1 MIARGSKGSDVLE
14 LQLNLMKLGYN
25 PGSCTGF
32 FDARTEEA
40 VMLLQKDG
48 NIPISG
54 IVNQE
59 TENLICRQL
68 RKMSM
73 ERYKSSP
80 DKENTGFDNA
90 RV

>member
-25 PGSCTGF
+25 PGSCNGF

-40 VMLLQKDG
+40 VMLLQKDS

-59 TENLICRQL
+59 TENLIYRQL
-68 RKMSM
+68 RQMSM
-73 ERYKSSP
+73 ELYKSSP
-80 DKENTGFDNA
+80 DKENTGFDTA
-90 RV
+90 HA